1 MIQRTEIG
9 KRCREYFLEVERR
22 YKEQYSERNK
32 ALTPAEFLLEQAKM
46 LVEQERRMTAVE
58 SKVSNVENNVLAVKT
73 QVDDLET
80 KFESKL
86 NQTAGMTTGMDWYTI
101 TGYIA
106 LNHYRV
112 NPNDYGKL
120 GKAAARLSREKGYPI
135 GQAPHSSYGHVGV
148 YSSDILREVFIGM
161 KRNGEL
167 MGLMG
172 VVNLGKWR
180 MEMQEAIQEYFTSVL
195 RYAYHNNISIDLN
208 RAKFLFK
215 KAQALSR
222 ERDYNVFNVTKKGM
236 TGTEILIELA
246 KAKGVIKDTKDSNEL
261 KKLVTT
267 IFHSDISDILK
278 EAFNNYAEEI

>member
-148 YSSDILREVFIGM
+148 YSSDILREVFD
-161 KRNGEL
+161 RYEE
-167 MGLMG
+167 
-172 VVNLGKWR
+172 KW
-180 MEMQEAIQEYFTSVL
+180 
-195 RYAYHNNISIDLN
+195 
-208 RAKFLFK
+208 
-215 KAQALSR
+215 
-222 ERDYNVFNVTKKGM
+222 
-236 TGTEILIELA
+236 
-246 KAKGVIKDTKDSNEL
+246 
-261 KKLVTT
+261 
-267 IFHSDISDILK
+267 
-278 EAFNNYAEEI
+278 